1 MFLVGLFTIAR
12 NRISLCSMS
21 NKSPETDLGIEA
33 EDQKSK
39 ALATREFLPISS
51 LRQTEEQS
59 SI

>member
-1 MFLVGLFTIAR
+1 
-12 NRISLCSMS
+12 MS